1 MNNSGPSLD
10 KINKLLESSGEK
22 ISIDEFNK
30 FRETSQTLNQD
41 INNLFKGYSSGKSID
56 QIDLSI
62 KSELNEESKA
72 YLDKVMK
79 ENLNSIKH
87 MSSDIE
93 QISLNFT
100 EDGVQMGG
108 SMMFESW
115 LDYIE
120 LGLDILGFIPA
131 AGIFIDASSAL
142 LALIR
147 GKYWDAFF
155 SAVNMIPIVGSFV
168 GTPGKYILRF
178 YRIRKSQ
185 LKAQKMRKASRMGR
199 RRRGNR
205 SKDREDRDGYEPV
218 EMEYEEE
225 YNDDEGDYYEDEE
238 EYYEDE

>member
-1 MNNSGPSLD
+1 MNNSGLSID

-22 ISIDEFNK
+22 ISMEEFNK
-30 FRETSQTLNQD
+30 FKETSQTLNQD
-41 INNLFKGYSSGKSID
+41 INNLFKGYASGKTID

-62 KSELNEESKA
+62 KSELNEESVT

-93 QISLNFT
+93 QLKINFT
-100 EDGVQMGG
+100 ENGVQMGG

-120 LGLDILGFIPA
+120 LGLDILGFIPM

-168 GTPGKYILRF
+168 GTPGKYVLRF

-185 LKAQKMRKASRMGR
+185 LKAQKLRKAGRIGR
-199 RRRGNR
+199 RRRGSR
-205 SKDREDRDGYEPV
+205 SKNSRERDEYEPAGI
-218 EMEYEEE
+218 EYEEE
-225 YNDDEGDYYEDEE
+225 YYDDEG